1 MRKHT
6 PGPWA
11 VEDSIDGPIVY
22 SEKTEVIISDCKNFA
37 VPSGSIH
44 EQCSANAR
52 LIAAAPDLLDA
63 LEAMLA
69 HTACIDPTQGY
80 IPEDDFSAVKQARAA
95 ISKAKGET

>member
-1 MRKHT
+1 MNKHT

-37 VPSGSIH
+37 VPFGSIH

-52 LIAAAPDLLDA
+52 LIAAAPELLDA
-63 LEAMLA
+63 LLA
-69 HTACIDPTQGY
+69 IAGDEVQRVNGDLH
-80 IPEDDFSAVKQARAA
+80 KKARAA
-95 ISKAKGET
+95 IAKARGELK